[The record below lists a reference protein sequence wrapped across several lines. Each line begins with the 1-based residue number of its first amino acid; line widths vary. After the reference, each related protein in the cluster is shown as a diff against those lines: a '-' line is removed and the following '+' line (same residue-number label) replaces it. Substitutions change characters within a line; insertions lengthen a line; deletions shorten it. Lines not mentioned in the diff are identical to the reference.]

1 MTTIPQTKQEV
12 NLFQQGYR
20 CTPFLAGLIKVTG
33 GTRPYMVDLAER
45 HCDCPAIKS
54 CKHLKG
60 AIQLIEAQIEE
71 LYREY
76 HERIQFAIEVAR
88 MERPWETV
96 KSLRQQFHACPP
108 KIVTGILKE
117 IHELYESKWIA
128 EEAGL

>member
-1 MTTIPQTKQEV
+1 MPAILHEI
-12 NLFQQGYR
+12 NLFAAGYR
-20 CTPFLAGLIKVTG
+20 CKPFLAGLIKVTG

-45 HCDCPAIKS
+45 RCDCPAIKS
-54 CKHLKG
+54 CKHLRG
-60 AIQLIEAQIEE
+60 AIALIEAQIDE

-88 MERPWETV
+88 MERPWETEGD
-96 KSLRQQFHACPP
+96 LRRQFHACPP
-108 KIVTGILKE
+108 KIVTGLLKE